1 MRKKE
6 EEAAKQSVFFLRFPV
21 RSPLDRAVILTA
33 ASRHVPLHSER
44 LD

>member
-21 RSPLDRAVILTA
+21 RSSLDRAEIWTG
-33 ASRHVPLHSER
+33 ASRHITLHSER